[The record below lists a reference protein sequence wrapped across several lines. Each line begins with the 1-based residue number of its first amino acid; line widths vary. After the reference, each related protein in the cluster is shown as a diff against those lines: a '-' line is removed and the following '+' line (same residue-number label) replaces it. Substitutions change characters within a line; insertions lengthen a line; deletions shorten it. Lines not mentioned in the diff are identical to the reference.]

1 MVRIKN
7 ILWMENG
14 IVEAIIY
21 EEGNKEKGYRILIDC
36 KTKKLINTDKIK
48 MNEYVWRSI
57 CNLTDLYEKG
67 EKPKEW
73 EAMWY

>member
-1 MVRIKN
+1 MREIMVRIKN

-36 KTKKLINTDKIK
+36 KTK
-48 MNEYVWRSI
+48 S
-57 CNLTDLYEKG
+57 
-67 EKPKEW
+67 
-73 EAMWY
+73 